1 MAEERYG
8 MYNRLTI
15 EDILNDVL
23 MNPFNGIMGRDLVR
37 EPLDRKKDD
46 ETEKEDEERKEASEK
61 YRTIMTMGFIKGLY
75 RAAYDNLNLA
85 DRAMIPFSEYM
96 RAGDVMKYHALLN
109 KALDQ
114 LEEISDLLDSFDDT
128 MAKTLDVWNREG
140 KE

>member
-23 MNPFNGIMGRDLVR
+23 MNPFNGIMGRDLVT

-61 YRTIMTMGFIKGLY
+61 YRTIMTMGFIK
-75 RAAYDNLNLA
+75 RAA
-85 DRAMIPFSEYM
+85 
-96 RAGDVMKYHALLN
+96 VMSYFAITN
-109 KALDQ
+109 Q
-114 LEEISDLLDSFDDT
+114 LRFTKT
-128 MAKTLDVWNREG
+128 MAKVEAEK
-140 KE
+140 KEVDE